1 MPFLDD
7 LIGVHDITINGGA
20 PLPRRSVLN
29 VIGSGVAAVDNQLTG
44 TTDLTLPTS
53 GYGETITPA
62 AMSASVNDYAPT
74 GFATAAVIRVSASS
88 AGLSITGLDA
98 GAQPRPVLVNA
109 GSQTVSLPH
118 QSGSSSAA
126 NRFICPGAAAYSLLP
141 GATVE
146 LVRDPTSDRWRIVS

>member
-7 LIGVHDITINGGA
+7 LIGVHDITVNGGA

-29 VIGSGVAAVDNQLTG
+29 IIGSGVVATDNPNAG

-53 GYGETITPA
+53 GYGATITPA
-62 AMSASVNDYAPT
+62 ALSASANDYAPT

-109 GSQTVSLPH
+109 GAQTISLPH

-126 NRFICPGAAAYSLLP
+126 NRFVCPGAVAYSLLP

-146 LVRDPTSDRWRIVS
+146 LVRDTTSDRWRIVS

>member
-7 LIGVHDITINGGA
+7 LIGVHDITVNGGS

-29 VIGSGVAAVDNQLTG
+29 IIGTGVTAIDNQTAG
-44 TTDLTLPTS
+44 STDLTLPTS
-53 GYGETITPA
+53 GYGDTITA
-62 AMSASVNDYAPT
+62 AALSANANDYAPA
-74 GFATAAVIRVSASS
+74 GFANAAVIRVSASS
-88 AGLSITGLDA
+88 AGLSITGFDA

-109 GSQTVSLPH
+109 GAQTITLAH

-126 NRFICPGAAAYSLLP
+126 NRFICPGSVAYSLLP

-146 LVRDPTSDRWRIVS
+146 IVRDPTSARWRVVS